1 MADKQINFPADL
13 KIDYQ
18 EKHSRVTTIF
28 RGILAIPII
37 IVLVLLIGSYASKES
52 SSTAIGFIVLPTLL
66 MILFRMKYP
75 KWWFNFNLELIK
87 FCARVNA
94 YLLLLRDE
102 YPSTDEEQAV
112 KIKIDY
118 PDVKKDLNRWLP
130 LVKWLLAIPHYIVL
144 AFLFIGLIVL
154 TVLAWFAIIFTGKYP
169 KSFFEYNIGV
179 LRWCLRVECYSL
191 LLTTDKY
198 PPFSL
203 K

>member
-1 MADKQINFPADL
+1 MADKQINYPADL

-18 EKHSRVTTIF
+18 EKHNRVTTLF
-28 RGILAIPII
+28 RGILAIPIL

-94 YLLLLRDE
+94 YLLLIRDD

-118 PDVKKDLNRWLP
+118 PDVKKNLNRWLP
-130 LVKWLLAIPHYIVL
+130 LVKWILAIPHYIVL
-144 AFLFIGLIVL
+144 AFLFIVKMI
-154 TVLAWFAIIFTGKYP
+154 K
-169 KSFFEYNIGV
+169 K
-179 LRWCLRVECYSL
+179 
-191 LLTTDKY
+191 
-198 PPFSL
+198 
-203 K
+203 